1 MIRNAL
7 ASFIA
12 LSLLFIISQPIEG
25 RTQGPSETELQSL
38 TGKLTLVEIHF
49 LSSTIQVKK
58 SGKKGG
64 LRSVRAIVNSKTLI
78 QYQGKDI
85 LLKEIPLQSTVHL
98 EYERIK
104 GVIVARKVVIKKLY
118 VKPLPKEKKSPKK

>member
-1 MIRNAL
+1 MIRIAL
-7 ASFIA
+7 ACFIA
-12 LSLLFIISQPIEG
+12 LSFLFLISQPIDA
-25 RTQGPSETELQSL
+25 RTQEPSEDELQTL
-38 TGKLTLVEIHF
+38 TGKLTLVETHF

-104 GVIVARKVVIKKLY
+104 GVIVARKVIAKKLY
-118 VKPLPKEKKSPKK
+118 VKPLPKEKKSTKK

>member
-1 MIRNAL
+1 
-7 ASFIA
+7 
-12 LSLLFIISQPIEG
+12 
-25 RTQGPSETELQSL
+25 
-38 TGKLTLVEIHF
+38 
-49 LSSTIQVKK
+49 TIQVKK